1 MRNIFNKVL
10 AGVVTTTL
18 VATLAVGFHVG
29 TKDVKAEVTNV
40 ITSNW
45 TNAAPSYE
53 PSDALIA
60 NTKFTSTAD
69 SISADISI
77 TGWQAQWIK
86 ETPAPDDAIVV
97 GDGDGKIWGEKPYQI
112 TSTNKAKIVPGNTYK
127 LKFTVENGMKVAE
140 SETPTEKNITVTV
153 NSGIEG
159 DNDNTF
165 LFKTVTVPASQTK
178 TFEFDVPISGD
189 YLSDDVQIQ
198 LAYGSYFYSYTLTQA
213 VKSGSV
219 SEADAKACKYAY
231 AYGTTENVNA
241 HGTLKFTDISFMGE
255 KQTGSVIPPKETTK
269 APSTSDKPGVT
280 PGTPDKPGVVAP
292 PVTVKKLAKVKKLK
306 AVSKKKGTVKVT
318 WQKVKNA
325 KTYQVKVGKKTYN
338 TKKAKLTVKKVKK
351 GKVVVKVRAKA
362 AGFKTSAWATKKV
375 KVK

>member
-1 MRNIFNKVL
+1 MRKIFNKVL
-10 AGVVTTTL
+10 ASVVTTTL

-29 TKDVKAEVTNV
+29 TKDVKAEVANV

-45 TNAAPSYE
+45 TNAAPSWQAE
-53 PSDALIA
+53 DALIKD
-60 NTKFTSTAD
+60 TTFTSTAE
-69 SISADISI
+69 SISANISI
-77 TGWQAQWIK
+77 TGWQAQWIA
-86 ETPAPDDAIVV
+86 ETPAPDDAIIM
-97 GDGDGKIWGEKPYQI
+97 GDGTMWGEKPYQI
-112 TSTNKAKIVPGNTYK
+112 TSTNKAKIAPGNTYK
-127 LKFTVENGMKVAE
+127 LKFTVENGMKAAE

-165 LFKTVTVPASQTK
+165 LFETVTVPASQTK

-198 LAYGSYFYSYTLTQA
+198 LAYGSYSYSYNLTQA
-213 VKSGSV
+213 VKAGKV
-219 SEADAKACKYAY
+219 KEADAKACKYAY

-241 HGTLKFTDISFMGE
+241 HGMLKFTDISFMGE
-255 KQTGSVIPPKETTK
+255 KPTGSVIPPRVTT
-269 APSTSDKPGVT
+269 AANNNNNNPTVKPTVKPTT
-280 PGTPDKPGVVAP
+280 PASQAQ
-292 PVTVKKLAKVKKLK
+292 VKKLAKVKKLK
-306 AVSKKKGTVKVT
+306 AVSKKKGTVKIT

-362 AGFKTSAWATKKV
+362 AGFKTSAWVTKKV